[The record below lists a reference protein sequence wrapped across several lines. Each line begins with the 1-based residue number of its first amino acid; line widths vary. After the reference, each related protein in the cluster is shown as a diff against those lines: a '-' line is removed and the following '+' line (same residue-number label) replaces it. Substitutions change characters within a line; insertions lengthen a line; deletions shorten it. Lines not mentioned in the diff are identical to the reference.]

1 MCRSQLLPLPP
12 IQASCSTG
20 ESNRPFHH
28 GANGCLDSSLS
39 VCVVFVVLLSFLL
52 WRPRSFRQRP
62 TARRIFQHN
71 VHRTDAP
78 KWFPQRSEDGARR
91 GPPVTHGVAWYS
103 ERYRSARKTRHGTA
117 KRRTAASGV
126 VSERHWRV
134 CGVGCDR
141 DRRTTTVSLV
151 VVALFIEK
159 ALTDTHSLANKSK
172 DRQRHR

>member
-1 MCRSQLLPLPP
+1 MSFSSCCCRFCFGVRGVFGNDQQPDGSFNTTCIGQTRRNGFRNDRRTARDEDRPLP
-12 IQASCSTG
+12 T
-20 ESNRPFHH
+20 
-28 GANGCLDSSLS
+28 
-39 VCVVFVVLLSFLL
+39 V
-52 WRPRSFRQRP
+52 WRG
-62 TARRIFQHN
+62 TARDTAAQ
-71 VHRTDAP
+71 
-78 KWFPQRSEDGARR
+78 E
-91 GPPVTHGVAWYS
+91 
-103 ERYRSARKTRHGTA
+103 RHGTA

-172 DRQRHR
+172 DKDTDRKEGKRRQSDSSQFSSVPFISTETRQSPEIGHLVDLLTE